1 MRSQL
6 QLSSKTENA
15 FNGYNASLFAYG
27 QTGSGK
33 SYTVVGY
40 AKNKGIV
47 PRICEDLF
55 SQIKAKK
62 ENGDK
67 TVFEIRFSMMEIY
80 NEIVRDL
87 CNPKELRS
95 KKGLKVREHPNKG
108 FYGDYPMH

>member
-1 MRSQL
+1 M
-6 QLSSKTENA
+6 
-15 FNGYNASLFAYG
+15 FAYG

-40 AKNKGIV
+40 GKNKGIV

-55 SQIKAKK
+55 TRIKSKK
-62 ENGDK
+62 ESGDK

-80 NEIVRDL
+80 NEVVRDL
-87 CNPKELRS
+87 CNPKELRN

-108 FYGDYPMH
+108 FYGD